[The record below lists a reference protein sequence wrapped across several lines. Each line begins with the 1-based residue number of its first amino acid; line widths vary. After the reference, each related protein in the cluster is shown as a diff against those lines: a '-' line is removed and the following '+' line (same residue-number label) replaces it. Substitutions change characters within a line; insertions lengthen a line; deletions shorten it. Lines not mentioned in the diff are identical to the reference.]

1 VVDRPELKGGLHVP
15 PAAFDLQQLL
25 VAQGD
30 VLRGQVRVRAAQQV
44 HPVQIRL
51 ARDLLLVDNLTQAL
65 DAVAA
70 KVRRQEEEIRALKR
84 REKKPTTQPARKQTA
99 D

>member
-1 VVDRPELKGGLHVP
+1 MGADAVLEAVIDRPQFQGGLHVP

-44 HPVQIRL
+44 PPVQVRL
-51 ARDLLLVDNLTQAL
+51 GRDLLLVDAQQTTGGGA
-65 DAVAA
+65 
-70 KVRRQEEEIRALKR
+70 QEAIE
-84 REKKPTTQPARKQTA
+84 PGQT
-99 D
+99 